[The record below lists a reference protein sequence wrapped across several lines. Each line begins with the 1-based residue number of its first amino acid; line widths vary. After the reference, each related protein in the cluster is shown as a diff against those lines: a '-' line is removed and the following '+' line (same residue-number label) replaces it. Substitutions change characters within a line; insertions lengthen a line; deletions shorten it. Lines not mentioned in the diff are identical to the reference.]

1 MVVLIRVLIGPLS
14 LLGRCRVLDR
24 LVIALVREVQFVQE
38 VARLR
43 RDLSEL
49 REMQA
54 GLSPASPHE
63 IETVAIPEKEIRC
76 AEEPNVRPGARCRR
90 LEEGVVGKDKNV

>member
-1 MVVLIRVLIGPLS
+1 M
-14 LLGRCRVLDR
+14 DR
-24 LVIALVREVQFVQE
+24 LVTALVREVQFVQE

-49 REMQA
+49 QEEMQA

-63 IETVAIPEKEIRC
+63 IETMAIPEREEKEIRC
-76 AEEPNVRPGARCRR
+76 AEEPSVRPGARCRR